1 MENHDQPPFTASQFD
16 DFPTTAGRL
25 GHGSPGLLLADAE
38 IQKNGLDLPGFDP
51 LTYEDTI
58 FRPHG
63 TGVRRLEQEME
74 QETNDEAEA
83 KAEKKWDPENHPSDL
98 DHPGSFGF
106 GFCFGTKDPIIS
118 QSQSSQSSGSSKSSK
133 CHRFGLGGSPG
144 SMGQEK
150 VTKSHIYGYCTKKC
164 IYI

>member
-1 MENHDQPPFTASQFD
+1 MTMENHDQPPFTPSQFD
-16 DFPTTAGRL
+16 DFPTTNPPLMPMIFPAGRL

-98 DHPGSFGF
+98 DDPGSFGF
-106 GFCFGTKDPIIS
+106 GFCFGTKDHPS
-118 QSQSSQSSGSSKSSK
+118 YPNQSQSI
-133 CHRFGLGGSPG
+133 PIIP
-144 SMGQEK
+144 
-150 VTKSHIYGYCTKKC
+150 VTVT
-164 IYI
+164 

>member
-1 MENHDQPPFTASQFD
+1 M
-16 DFPTTAGRL
+16 
-25 GHGSPGLLLADAE
+25 LLADAE

-74 QETNDEAEA
+74 QETNDEQTA

-98 DHPGSFGF
+98 DLDLLG
-106 GFCFGTKDPIIS
+106 GFCFGI
-118 QSQSSQSSGSSKSSK
+118 
-133 CHRFGLGGSPG
+133 
-144 SMGQEK
+144 
-150 VTKSHIYGYCTKKC
+150 
-164 IYI
+164 